1 MYTTNLL
8 NKQYDRLD
16 ARELSIYIRDL
27 RHTIMVQC
35 QQLNFLT
42 KTETYLPKI
51 DTPNYPYDDEEIN
64 EVKPAQDY
72 VAVTM
77 TLDPRKFPQLMFTPE
92 HYQEK
97 YFKQIISHLIYT
109 DQFNAV
115 YGSFEKHCNGN
126 IHCHFIAPL
135 YNTLSNIK
143 ELEAAIKP
151 YLTERANNNK
161 AVLVKP
167 AVDVSGWLKYINK
180 PANYKTYFSYNMV
193 KKNSL
198 DL

>member
-1 MYTTNLL
+1 MNGIQLSY
-8 NKQYDRLD
+8 YI
-16 ARELSIYIRDL
+16 RELRKQIIL
-27 RHTIMVQC
+27 QQ
-35 QQLNFLT
+35 QQLNYLQ
-42 KTETYLPKI
+42 KTETYLPII
-51 DTPNYPYDDEEIN
+51 DTANYPYDDEKLD

-109 DQFNAV
+109 DEFNAV
-115 YGSFEKHCNGN
+115 YGAFEKQLNGN

-135 YNTLSNIK
+135 YNTPANHKALA
-143 ELEAAIKP
+143 AAIKP
-151 YLTERANNNK
+151 YLTDRVSNDK
-161 AVLVKP
+161 AVLIKP
-167 AVDVSGWLKYINK
+167 VSDTGGWLEYMNK
-180 PANYKTYFSYNMV
+180 PANYKSYFSYNMV